1 MKQKNPQKRELKLL
15 VVALA
20 LMILGSFFA
29 MLFNTSFFTVQVK
42 EITFTTERGTLSA
55 LLYLPKGAGADDP
68 RPVVV
73 TTHGYLNTKEMQD
86 APSIEMSR
94 RGYIVLDLDMYDHG
108 DSRWDADIPVG
119 SQFGTFW
126 IYSVSDAANWAAQ
139 QDFTKKDDA
148 GNSYISVSGH
158 SMGGFSSLVALY
170 LDEMQALQTG
180 TRNIYAGIAAG
191 ADFSYAAAVA
201 PQDQYQAAFGSRTV
215 GILAGHYDEFFFNK
229 SADEKTAEEQKITG
243 TVTYKDFV
251 ATNSG
256 KAFLGFA
263 ADGSPTAGQFYTVD
277 SGEVLL
283 DGNAV
288 RASQSGERVVYTP
301 NQTHPWNHFSKTA
314 TADLITFYTHAFD
327 GVTSPSQTNWNLAA
341 DNQIWMFKELF
352 NFVALIGFFL
362 LFVPLL
368 SLLLKLPV
376 FKRAVVPAT
385 DPLPQAKTSAGKAA
399 GWLALLISAALP
411 ALLFARL
418 MDKTDTGLVPLWITA
433 LFVVAAGVIAALVG
447 RKNGDAPFAKGGLL
461 FGGVGLVLFAVLRF
475 GGSIL
480 SLSPVFSEPTVNQI
494 AYWALVSG
502 LVAALLLIG
511 FYYVGNRPAGVQ
523 FGQYGITRSLPV
535 IGASLAAALAA
546 VVLGYGLLFGIQAVF
561 GVDFRI
567 WTLAVRTF
575 KVEHLL
581 VALRYLPVFFIYY
594 FVNTVALNANTRGRR
609 GGTALAIGLNI
620 GGLVVWLALQ
630 YGLDFATGVAM
641 YPAQALNG
649 ILLVALAPCLAIA
662 AVFARRL
669 YEKTN
674 NVWLA
679 ACLNAML
686 FTMITCANTALFWHL
701 VNAAA

>member
-1 MKQKNPQKRELKLL
+1 MKQKSPHRQELRLL
-15 VVALA
+15 VISLA
-20 LMILGSFFA
+20 LIVLGSFFA
-29 MLFNTSFFTVQVK
+29 MLFNTSFFSVQVK

-86 APSIEMSR
+86 APAIEMSR
-94 RGYIVLDLDMYDHG
+94 RGYVVLDLDMYDHG
-108 DSRWDADIPVG
+108 DSRWNGDMPVG

-126 IYSVSDAANWAAQ
+126 VYSMSDAANWAAQ
-139 QDFTKKDDA
+139 QPFTKKDDA

-158 SMGGFSSLVALY
+158 SMGGFSTLAALY
-170 LDEMQALQTG
+170 MDEMQALQTG
-180 TRNIYAGIAAG
+180 TRNIYTGIDVG
-191 ADFSYAAAVA
+191 ADFSFAAAIA

-215 GILAGHYDEFFFNK
+215 GIIAAHYDEFFFNK
-229 SADEKTAEEQKITG
+229 SDEEKTPEEQKVTG

-263 ADGSPTAGQFYTVD
+263 ADESPAAGQFYKAD

-288 RASQSGERVVYTP
+288 RASQTGERVIYTP
-301 NQTHPWNHFSKTA
+301 SQTHPWNHFSKTT

-327 GVTSPSQTNWNLAA
+327 GVTAPSQTSWNLAA
-341 DNQIWMFKELF
+341 DNQVWMFKELF

-362 LFVPLL
+362 LFVPLI
-368 SLLLKLPV
+368 SLLLKLP
-376 FKRAVVPAT
+376 FLKRAVVEAT
-385 DPLPQAKTSAGKAA
+385 DPLPQAKTSAGKTA
-399 GWLALLISAALP
+399 GWLAMLISATLP

-418 MDKTDTGLVPLWITA
+418 MDKTDADLVPIWITA
-433 LFVVAAGVIAALVG
+433 LFVIAVGVIAALVG
-447 RKNGDAPFAKGGLL
+447 RKNGDKQFVKGGLW
-461 FGGVGLVLFAVLRF
+461 FGGVGLVLFVVLRF

-480 SLSPVFSEPTVNQI
+480 SLSSYFVEPTVNQI
-494 AYWALVSG
+494 AYWALVNG
-502 LVAALLLIG
+502 LIAALLLIG
-511 FYYVGNRPAGVQ
+511 FYYVGNRPAGAQ
-523 FGQYGITRSLPV
+523 FAQYGISRSLPV
-535 IGASLAAALAA
+535 IGASIATALAA

-581 VALRYLPVFFIYY
+581 VTLRYLPVFFIFY

-620 GGLVVWLALQ
+620 GGLVAWLALQ
-630 YGLDFATGVAM
+630 YGLDFATGVAL
-641 YPAQALNG
+641 YPTQGMNG
-649 ILLVALAPCLAIA
+649 ILLIALVPCLAIA

-679 ACLNAML
+679 ACLNATL
-686 FTMITCANTALFWHL
+686 FTMITCANTVLFWHL
-701 VNAAA
+701 VNTAA